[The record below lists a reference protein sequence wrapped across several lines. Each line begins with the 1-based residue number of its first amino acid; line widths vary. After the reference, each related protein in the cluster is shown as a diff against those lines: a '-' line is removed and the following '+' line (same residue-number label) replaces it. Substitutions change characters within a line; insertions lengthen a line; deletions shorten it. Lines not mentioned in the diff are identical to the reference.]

1 MCPVER
7 WLLYT
12 FRIKEINMK
21 IVIIDDEQNCR
32 FVLRDKILKLDSS
45 YEIIGEAAGVESGI
59 ELIHQKKPEMVFLD
73 IQMNDG
79 TGFDLLNKIEF
90 KNFHLIF
97 TTAFDQYAIKAF
109 KYAAIDYL
117 LKPVDFNELSVA
129 MKRVSNLTNTRDLTE
144 GFLTAYDNGAFDTIC
159 LRTEDN
165 IHEVE
170 LTDIESIKAE
180 GSYCVFYLRNKNR
193 IMISKPLKEY
203 VELLPIP
210 AFMRTHKSFLINLDL
225 VESYKYKSSKL
236 VLHSGEEIPV
246 SRRNK
251 QNVLN
256 YVVKN
261 KKIKLLK
268 NS

>member
-1 MCPVER
+1 MCH
-7 WLLYT
+7 
-12 FRIKEINMK
+12 FNGISMK
-21 IVIIDDEQNCR
+21 IVIIDDEKNCR
-32 FVLRDKILKLDSS
+32 IVLRDKLLKHDSS
-45 YEIIGEAAGVESGI
+45 FNIVGEAYGVESGI
-59 ELIHQKKPEMVFLD
+59 DLIQQEKPDLVFLD

-79 TGFDLLNKIEF
+79 TGFDLLNKIKY

-109 KYAAIDYL
+109 KYTAIDYL
-117 LKPVDFNELSVA
+117 LKPVDFNELSNAV
-129 MKRVSNLTNTRDLTE
+129 KRVLELNSKRDFTE
-144 GFLTAYDNGAFDTIC
+144 GFLATYEKDSFDTIC

-165 IHEVE
+165 VQEVE
-170 LTDIESIKAE
+170 LADIESIKAE
-180 GSYCVFYLRNKNR
+180 GSYCVFYLRNKSK

-210 AFMRTHKSFLINLDL
+210 TFMRTHKSFLINLDL
-225 VESYKYKSSKL
+225 VESYKYKSSTL

-256 YVVKN
+256 HAVIN